1 MAVVIAA
8 VVIVVVIVVVV
19 VVVVVAVVAA
29 VAVVAVV
36 AVVVVEV
43 VVVEEVVVVVVVV
56 VAILVVVV
64 VVVVVVGIEVVVV
77 VIVVVIVEAVVV
89 IVKAVVVIV
98 VVVVAAVA
106 VVAVVIVEVVV
117 VVVVVHFDYEMCFAP
132 QWRALFQ
139 HFIFQKCSGVGVF
152 CTFFI
157 IFPSKCASRQP
168 AACNFSSL
176 ISPDGSAPAALASL
190 TFQPSGA
197 TKHWKQHSVWR
208 LFYLSRTCIF
218 FLWLFLF
225 SDLLSTDPPLLFYLS
240 ILSEV

>member
-8 VVIVVVIVVVV
+8 VVIVVVIVVVVV

-36 AVVVVEV
+36 AVVVEEV
-43 VVVEEVVVVVVVV
+43 VVVVEEEVVVVVVVV
-56 VAILVVVV
+56 VVVLVVVV
-64 VVVVVVGIEVVVV
+64 EVVV

-106 VVAVVIVEVVV
+106 VVAVVAVVIVEVVV

-139 HFIFQKCSGVGVF
+139 LFIFQKCSGVGVF

-190 TFQPSGA
+190 LFSPLEPQNIGNNTVFGDFSTFRAPASSFFG
-197 TKHWKQHSVWR
+197 SFSS
-208 LFYLSRTCIF
+208 LIF
-218 FLWLFLF
+218 FLLTHLCF
-225 SDLLSTDPPLLFYLS
+225 SIYPYCRKFDF
-240 ILSEV
+240 

>member
-8 VVIVVVIVVVV
+8 VVIVVVIVVV

-36 AVVVVEV
+36 AVVVEEV
-43 VVVEEVVVVVVVV
+43 VVVVEEEVVVVVVVV
-56 VAILVVVV
+56 VVLVVVV
-64 VVVVVVGIEVVVV
+64 EVVVVV

-98 VVVVAAVA
+98 VVVAAVAVVA
-106 VVAVVIVEVVV
+106 VVAVVIVEVVVV

-190 TFQPSGA
+190 LFSPLEPQNIGNNTVFGDFSTFRAPASSFFG
-197 TKHWKQHSVWR
+197 SFSS
-208 LFYLSRTCIF
+208 LIF
-218 FLWLFLF
+218 FLLTHLCF
-225 SDLLSTDPPLLFYLS
+225 SIYPYCRKFDF
-240 ILSEV
+240 

>member
-8 VVIVVVIVVVV
+8 VVIVVVIVVV

-36 AVVVVEV
+36 AVVVEEV
-43 VVVEEVVVVVVVV
+43 VVVVEEEVVVVVVVV
-56 VAILVVVV
+56 VVLVVVV
-64 VVVVVVGIEVVVV
+64 EVVVV

-98 VVVVAAVA
+98 VVVAAVAVVA
-106 VVAVVIVEVVV
+106 VVAVVIVEVVVV

-176 ISPDGSAPAALASL
+176 ISPDGSAPTALASL
-190 TFQPSGA
+190 LFSPLEPQNIGNNTVFGDFSTFRAPASSFFG
-197 TKHWKQHSVWR
+197 SFSS
-208 LFYLSRTCIF
+208 LIF
-218 FLWLFLF
+218 FLLTHLCF
-225 SDLLSTDPPLLFYLS
+225 SIYPYCRKFDF
-240 ILSEV
+240 